1 MAAGAN
7 NKGFLCF
14 VVAEVIFMLAGFLL
28 GQIRTL
34 QRLGFLANIAIWL
47 NVIVIIMTMIVTN
60 VYPPNYEASLNT
72 FKTPK
77 GPVVTSVNWPAGLNL
92 NDHINGLMQ
101 GVFSYGGATLFNEL
115 MAEMRRPHDFWKG
128 LICAE
133 IFIVSVYITMGMVVY
148 SAQGQFAYNPA
159 YQGIPNSAY
168 KWQTLGNAI
177 SFISGLIAALLYG
190 NIGVKVFYAAVLR
203 DVFRAPQLDQ
213 KAGKWL
219 WVAVI
224 PIYWG
229 LAFVVAAAIPQVSN
243 LSAFVGAACILQF
256 SYTFPPI
263 LMVGFNCM
271 KDAIRPGEG
280 FDPSTGQ
287 VVRHDA
293 GFKRLMRGYMK
304 KWHINT
310 FDVIYFLGSLAVAGL
325 GIYAA
330 VISMH
335 DAFAGGNLTPFTCQN
350 PAG

>member
-1 MAAGAN
+1 M
-7 NKGFLCF
+7 
-14 VVAEVIFMLAGFLL
+14 V
-28 GQIRTL
+28 
-34 QRLGFLANIAIWL
+34 
-47 NVIVIIMTMIVTN
+47 VTN
-60 VYPPNYEASLNT
+60 VYPPNYAASYT
-72 FKTPK
+72 SYKTPK
-77 GPVVTSVNWPAGLNL
+77 GPVQTSSSWPEGTDLN
-92 NDHINGLMQ
+92 NRINGLMQ

-115 MAEMRRPHDFWKG
+115 MAEMRRPYDFWKG

-133 IFIVSVYITMGMVVY
+133 VFIISVYLTMGMVVY
-148 SAQGQFAYNPA
+148 SAQGQFAFNPA

-168 KWQTLGNAI
+168 AWQTLGNAI

-203 DVFRAPQLDQ
+203 DLFRCPPLDQ
-213 KAGKWL
+213 KAGKWI
-219 WVAVI
+219 WVGLI
-224 PIYWG
+224 PIYWS
-229 LAFVVAAAIPQVSN
+229 LAFVIAASIPQVSN

-263 LMVGFNCM
+263 LMVAFNCQ
-271 KDAIRPGEG
+271 KDSIMPDEG

-287 VVRHDA
+287 IIRHDE
-293 GFKRLMRGYMK
+293 GWKRWMRGYKK

-310 FDVIYFLGSLAVAGL
+310 FDVLYFLGALSVAGL

-335 DAFAGGNLTPFTCQN
+335 KSFATTPLTPFTCQN